1 MCNLYFLKI
10 HLAEE
15 SHCWHTLCKFLAPAS
30 LCSYCHNP
38 FWSLPS
44 PGPYQELPGSL
55 SDYSDSSNPIAP
67 NLFGPRDRF
76 CETVSSPWVG
86 RRGMVWGWFKCVTFY
101 FFSGC
106 AGSSLLPWGLLC
118 CSKQGLRLSCGA
130 WASHCN
136 GFSLQWLLLLQ
147 SVGFT
152 HSGFRS
158 FSTWD
163 Q

>member
-15 SHCWHTLCKFLAPAS
+15 SHCWHTLCKFIAPAS

-86 RRGMVWGWFKCVTFY
+86 RRGMVWGWFKCVTFIMPFISFIITSAPPQIIRHYILEAGNPCSNPSLTIMPGRPFY
-101 FFSGC
+101 FYHSI
-106 AGSSLLPWGLLC
+106 WLC
-118 CSKQGLRLSCGA
+118 
-130 WASHCN
+130 
-136 GFSLQWLLLLQ
+136 
-147 SVGFT
+147 
-152 HSGFRS
+152 HSPA
-158 FSTWD
+158 
-163 Q
+163 